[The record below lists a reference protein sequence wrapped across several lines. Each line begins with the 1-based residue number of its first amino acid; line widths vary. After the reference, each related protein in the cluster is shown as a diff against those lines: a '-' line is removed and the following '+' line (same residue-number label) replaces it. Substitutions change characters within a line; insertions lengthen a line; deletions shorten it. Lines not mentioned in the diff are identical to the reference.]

1 MIRLAQKADS
11 EDVYRLIC
19 ALEQTAL
26 PRKMFDQLFAAQTQ
40 RDLAL
45 VWDEGGKVTGFV
57 HVRMELQ
64 LHHCARIAEIME
76 LVVAEEVRGRGIGRA
91 LFECACV
98 RSAQAGCVQIE
109 LSCHC
114 ARHDAH
120 RFYEREGMMLSHRR
134 YVMPL

>member
-1 MIRLAQKADS
+1 
-11 EDVYRLIC
+11 
-19 ALEQTAL
+19 
-26 PRKMFDQLFAAQTQ
+26 
-40 RDLAL
+40 
-45 VWDEGGKVTGFV
+45 
-57 HVRMELQ
+57 
-64 LHHCARIAEIME
+64 ME

>member
-26 PRKMFDQLFAAQTQ
+26 PRKMFDQLFAAQTE

-76 LVVAEEVRGRGIGRA
+76 LVVDEPARAHGLGARLVEEARA
-91 LFECACV
+91 CA
-98 RSAQAGCVQIE
+98 RAAGCEVYE
-109 LSCHC
+109 VTSSFY
-114 ARHDAH
+114 RTRAH
-120 RFYEREGMMLSHRR
+120 RFYERAGFAKTHYRLSQR
-134 YVMPL
+134 L

>member
-11 EDVYRLIC
+11 QDVYRLIC

-26 PRKMFDQLFAAQTQ
+26 PRKVFDQLFTAQTE

-45 VWDEGGKVTGFV
+45 VWDEEGIVKGFV

-76 LVVAEEVRGRGIGRA
+76 LVVAEEVRGRGIGKA
-91 LFECACV
+91 LFECACI